1 MKNRLRRR
9 WKGSSLMKICD
20 GGMMESVVQMWGDVA
35 GKLQSVEA
43 ANQSLLEDRPHGRL
57 SAEHL
62 EFGHDSV

>member
-1 MKNRLRRR
+1 
-9 WKGSSLMKICD
+9 MKICD

-35 GKLQSVEA
+35 DKLQSVEG